1 MGSPHAERR
10 LAPPGLGGGSLS
22 TPWGTLSGS
31 QVREMAL
38 PGAMI
43 GLLGGLIAGAF
54 AALGELPLPVVLV
67 AAFALGI
74 PLALGGAAYELL
86 LATGR
91 APLGTLT
98 PAALLWTVAFP
109 PSCVLAAVLTDLVA
123 GSSVAMPNGWL
134 AFVIYQVLVSVPFA
148 IGFWWLHENFVPRW
162 WFHIRNRNPVA
173 DEFIRR
179 QLAYAGEA
187 EAEKERRR
195 QRKRRR

>member
-1 MGSPHAERR
+1 
-10 LAPPGLGGGSLS
+10 
-22 TPWGTLSGS
+22 
-31 QVREMAL
+31 MAL

-54 AALGELPLPVVLV
+54 AALGGLPLAVVLV

-98 PAALLWTVAFP
+98 PVALLWTVAFP
-109 PSCVLAAVLTDLVA
+109 PSCVLRGGAHGSGRREQRGDAERLADVRRLPGAASA
-123 GSSVAMPNGWL
+123 S
-134 AFVIYQVLVSVPFA
+134 PFA

-162 WFHIRNRNPVA
+162 WFHIRDRNPVA